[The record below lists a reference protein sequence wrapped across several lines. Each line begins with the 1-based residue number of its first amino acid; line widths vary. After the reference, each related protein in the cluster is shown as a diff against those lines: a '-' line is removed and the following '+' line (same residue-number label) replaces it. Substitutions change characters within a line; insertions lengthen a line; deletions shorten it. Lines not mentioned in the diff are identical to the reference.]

1 MSRHRA
7 YRALRL
13 ALGVLLLVALLIG
26 SPPEGV
32 RAGSPGPDLP
42 DPLPCPDCA
51 LPPDARA
58 QYQLTPAAGHDSTGG
73 IVVDVAARPFRSQV
87 RETAVVFD
95 IDLYVDSEVAGEGD
109 VLNSA
114 AVEAIHDRAGYA
126 ICYVS
131 AGSWE
136 KWRPDA
142 GAFPAKIRGKK
153 NGWPG
158 ERWLDISD
166 IETLAPI
173 MSERVTRC
181 VEAGFDAVEWD
192 NVDGYRN
199 DTGFDLQGSD
209 QLEYNVFLANLAH
222 EHGLAVG
229 LKNDLGQI
237 EKLVAYFDFAMNE
250 QCSQYN
256 ECDRLRPFLDVG
268 KPVFQ
273 VEYEK
278 KPRGFCP
285 AAIRAGR
292 NAMFKA
298 YRLGAKPWTPCS

>member
-1 MSRHRA
+1 M
-7 YRALRL
+7 
-13 ALGVLLLVALLIG
+13 
-26 SPPEGV
+26 
-32 RAGSPGPDLP
+32 
-42 DPLPCPDCA
+42 
-51 LPPDARA
+51 
-58 QYQLTPAAGHDSTGG
+58 TPATGHDSTGG
-73 IVVDVAARPFRSQV
+73 IVVDVAARPFRSQKQATP
-87 RETAVVFD
+87 EVFD
-95 IDLYVDSEVAGEGD
+95 IDLYVDAEVTGGGD
-109 VLNSA
+109 VPNEA
-114 AVEAIHDRAGYA
+114 AVDAIHDRGGYA
-126 ICYVS
+126 ICYVG

-136 KWRPDA
+136 NWRPDA
-142 GAFPAKIRGKK
+142 GAFPPAIKGKK

-158 ERWLDISD
+158 ERWLDIRD

-173 MSERVTRC
+173 MSARATKC
-181 VEAGFDAVEWD
+181 ADAGFDAIEWD

-237 EKLVAYFDFAMNE
+237 EKLLDHFDFAVNE

-256 ECDRLRPFLDVG
+256 ECSRLRPFLEAG
-268 KPVFQ
+268 KAVFQ

-285 AAIRAGR
+285 SANRAGR
-292 NAMFKA
+292 NAMYKS
-298 YRLGAKPWTPCS
+298 YRLGAKPWTPCR